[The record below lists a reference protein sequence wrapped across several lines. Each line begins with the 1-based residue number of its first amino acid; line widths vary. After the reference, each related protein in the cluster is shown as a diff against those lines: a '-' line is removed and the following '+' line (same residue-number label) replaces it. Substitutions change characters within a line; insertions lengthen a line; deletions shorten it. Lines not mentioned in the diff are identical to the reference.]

1 MDNAPIHDV
10 WIPPLHRD
18 LSGGIEHVDV
28 PGETVGQVIAEL
40 EKKFPG
46 IEERLCEDGKI
57 RPYIAISIDGEITY
71 RGLRH
76 KLTAPTEIHFVP
88 AISGG

>member
-1 MDNAPIHDV
+1 MDNALIHDV

-18 LSGGIEHVDV
+18 LSGGVEHVDI
-28 PGETVGQVIAEL
+28 PGETVGQVVAGL

-46 IEERLCEDGKI
+46 IEDRLCEDGKI
-57 RPYIAISIDGEITY
+57 RPYIAISIDGEVTY

-76 KLTAPTEIHFVP
+76 KLTQPTEIHFVP